1 MRAMVTKRK
10 KTQKKSRVFPFVL
23 GGVILLFAG
32 GLTAVHFVFATS
44 PTPLAPMN
52 EVSPNFGIKNKVIE
66 FFEANDAPEMIDI
79 IKCES
84 NFRQYDKEGLPLK
97 NSAGSSAI
105 GVSQIMAST
114 HPDEKIIARYNK
126 KYNTDLTIDDL
137 DLTTFEGNIGYAL
150 ILYKMNGVR
159 DWECSKKF
167 RF

>member
-1 MRAMVTKRK
+1 MVKKRK
-10 KTQKKSRVFPFVL
+10 KSKKKSRIFPIVL
-23 GGVILLFAG
+23 GGAILLSAG
-32 GLTAVHFVFATS
+32 GLTTAHYVFATS
-44 PTPLAPMN
+44 PTPLSPMN
-52 EVSPNFGIKNKVIE
+52 DPDPNFGIRNKVIE
-66 FFEANDAPEMIDI
+66 FFEANDAHEMIDI

-84 NFRQYDKEGLPLK
+84 RFRQYDKDGLPLK

-105 GVSQIMAST
+105 GVSQIMASV

-126 KYNTDLTIDDL
+126 KYDTGLSIKDL
-137 DLTTFEGNIGYAL
+137 DINTFEGNIGYAL